1 MKPSSGTVVGSVT
14 AATPLLPPNS
24 NSTGPLPESTD
35 MLPFGGILGGMT
47 LPSAPRADQLQAH
60 LETMF
65 GPGAAFREGQREAIE
80 AVIQDGSRT
89 LVVQRTGWGKS
100 LVYWIATRV
109 RRDAGH
115 GPTLIVSPLLSLMRN
130 QIEAADRLGLR
141 AVTINSAN
149 RDDWTVIESDLLG
162 NRIDVLFVSAQRFAN
177 EDFSSRLLPAL
188 KRSIGMFVVDEA
200 HCISDWGHEFV
211 PDYRRIGRLLPSLG
225 PDVPIL
231 GTTATANDR
240 VVLDVAAQLGQH
252 VAVIRGPLAR
262 DTLHLDAIPLR
273 DQAERLAWL
282 AEHLPLM
289 PGAGI
294 VYCLTV
300 ADTQRVSG
308 WLRGRGIDARPY
320 NADIAPLERETL
332 EQDLLANRLKAL
344 VATVALGMGFDKPD
358 LGFVIHYQ
366 RPGSP
371 IAYYQQV
378 GRAGRAVENAFG
390 ILLSGREDDAIAEYF
405 MATAFP
411 PTARM
416 EEILRALEAVDSATI
431 KGLQAHVNLPFGQ
444 IEKALKLLEVDGAVA
459 RDRGRFVRTGM
470 PWEQDEAWVAAVL
483 EARRRELASMRAYV
497 ETTECRM
504 AFLGRLLNDPAAADC
519 GHCANDGGV
528 VWPRSVQPALVAEA
542 ITYLRRDVR
551 AIEPRRQWPE
561 GARIPKPSEEGRA
574 LCILGDPG
582 WGRDVSR
589 ALESGAAFEE
599 HLAGAATEVVRG
611 RWRPSPAPE
620 WVTCVPSFT
629 RPGSVEAFAE
639 RLASMLALPFS
650 PCLTSAGGA
659 PQRAMA
665 NSATQAENARSKLG
679 VVASRVRS
687 GPVLLVDD
695 LVDSRWT
702 LTVAA
707 SLLREAGSGPVL
719 PFALAVA
726 SPRGE

>member
-1 MKPSSGTVVGSVT
+1 MTTV
-14 AATPLLPPNS
+14 P
-24 NSTGPLPESTD
+24 
-35 MLPFGGILGGMT
+35 
-47 LPSAPRADQLQAH
+47 ADALQVH

-65 GPGAAFREGQREAIE
+65 GPGAGFRDGQREAIE
-80 AVIQDGSRT
+80 AVVRDGSRT
-89 LVVQRTGWGKS
+89 LVVERTGWGKS

-149 RDDWTVIESDLLG
+149 RDDWAGIEQDLRDD
-162 NRIDVLFVSAQRFAN
+162 RIDVLFVSAQRFAN
-177 EDFSSRLLPAL
+177 EDFNARLLPGI
-188 KRSIGMFVVDEA
+188 RRTVGMFVVDEA

-211 PDYRRIGRLLPSLG
+211 PDYRRIGRLLPTLG
-225 PDVPIL
+225 PSVPVL

-240 VVLDVAAQLGQH
+240 VVDDVARQLGDD
-252 VAVIRGPLAR
+252 VVVIRGPLAR

-282 AEHLPLM
+282 AEHLPGM

-308 WLRGRGIDARPY
+308 WLRGQGIDARPY
-320 NADIAPLERETL
+320 NADIAPEEREAL

-358 LGFVIHYQ
+358 LGFVVHYQ

-416 EEILRALEAVDSATI
+416 KDILAALDGADSMTI
-431 KGLQAHVNLPFGQ
+431 RNLQATVNLPYGQ

-459 RDRGRFVRTGM
+459 RERGRYYRTAE

-483 EARRRELASMRAYV
+483 EARRRELASMREYV
-497 ETTECRM
+497 NTEDCRM
-504 AFLGRLLNDPAAADC
+504 AFLGALLNDPSAGEC
-519 GHCANDGGV
+519 GHCANDGGTR
-528 VWPRSVQPALVAEA
+528 WPRSVSPALVQEA
-542 ITYLRRDVR
+542 VTFLRRDVR
-551 AIEPRRQWPE
+551 GIDPRRQWPE
-561 GARIPKPSEEGRA
+561 GAKIAKPNEIGRA

-582 WGRDVSR
+582 WGRDVARSLSDGSPF
-589 ALESGAAFEE
+589 AD
-599 HLAGAATEVVRG
+599 HLAGAAMEVIRG
-611 RWRPSPAPE
+611 RWRPNPMPE
-620 WVTCVPSFT
+620 WVTCVPSAT
-629 RPGSVEAFAE
+629 HPGLNEAFAE
-639 RLASMLALPFS
+639 RLASMLALPFAA
-650 PCLTSAGGA
+650 CLTTEGGGVQA
-659 PQRAMA
+659 RMQ
-665 NSATQAENARSKLG
+665 NSAQQAANARSKLG
-679 VVASRVRS
+679 VRDTAVRS

-702 LTVAA
+702 LTVAG
-707 SLLREAGSGPVL
+707 SLLRDHGAGPVL
-719 PFALAVA
+719 PFALAQA
-726 SPRGE
+726 TPRGE

>member
-1 MKPSSGTVVGSVT
+1 M
-14 AATPLLPPNS
+14 TPVP
-24 NSTGPLPESTD
+24 
-35 MLPFGGILGGMT
+35 
-47 LPSAPRADQLQAH
+47 ADPLQAH

-80 AVIQDGSRT
+80 AVIRDGSRT

-109 RRDAGH
+109 RRDRRH
-115 GPTLIVSPLLSLMRN
+115 GPTLVVSPLLSLMRN

-149 RDDWTVIESDLLG
+149 RDDWADIEADLHAD
-162 NRIDVLFVSAQRFAN
+162 RIDVLFVSAQRFAN
-177 EDFSSRLLPAL
+177 EDFAGRLLPSIR
-188 KRSIGMFVVDEA
+188 RSIGMFVVDEA

-211 PDYRRIGRLLPSLG
+211 PDYRRIGRLLPTLG
-225 PDVPIL
+225 PDVPVL

-240 VVLDVAAQLGQH
+240 VVEDVARQLGDD

-282 AEHLPLM
+282 AEHLPAM

-300 ADTQRVSG
+300 ADTQRVAG

-320 NADIAPLERETL
+320 NADIDPAEREAL

-366 RPGSP
+366 RPASP

-378 GRAGRAVENAFG
+378 GRAGRAVENAYG
-390 ILLSGREDDAIAEYF
+390 ILLSGREDDSIAEYF

-411 PTARM
+411 PSARM
-416 EEILRALEAVDSATI
+416 RDILVALEAVDSATI
-431 KGLQAHVNLPFGQ
+431 KSLQARVNLPYGQ
-444 IEKALKLLEVDGAVA
+444 IEKALKLLEVDGAVE
-459 RDRGRFVRTGM
+459 RERGRFVRTSE

-483 EARRRELASMRAYV
+483 EARRRELASMQAYV
-497 ETTECRM
+497 ETDGCRM
-504 AFLGRLLNDPAAADC
+504 AFLGRLLNDPAAGEC

-528 VWPRSVQPALVAEA
+528 RWPRSVSVELVQEA
-542 ITYLRRDVR
+542 VAYLRRDVR

-561 GARIPKPSEEGRA
+561 GARIAKPAETGRA

-582 WGRDVSR
+582 WGRDVAR
-589 ALESGAAFEE
+589 VIAGAPSPDLRYED
-599 HLAGAATEVVRG
+599 HLAGAAMEVIRG
-611 RWRPSPAPE
+611 RWRPSPMPE
-620 WVTCVPSFT
+620 WVTCVPSAT
-629 RPGSVEAFAE
+629 RPGSVEAFAR
-639 RLASMLALPFS
+639 RLASALALPFAA
-650 PCLTSAGGA
+650 CLTTAGGS
-659 PQRAMA
+659 PQSAMA
-665 NSATQAENARSKLG
+665 NSATQAANARSKLG
-679 VVASRVRS
+679 VIPAAVRS

-702 LTVAA
+702 LTVAG
-707 SLLREAGSGPVL
+707 SLLREHGAGPVF

-726 SPRGE
+726 TPRGE

>member
-1 MKPSSGTVVGSVT
+1 VTT
-14 AATPLLPPNS
+14 AAT
-24 NSTGPLPESTD
+24 D
-35 MLPFGGILGGMT
+35 
-47 LPSAPRADQLQAH
+47 ALQAH

-65 GPGAAFREGQREAIE
+65 GAGAAFREGQREAIE
-80 AVIQDGSRT
+80 AVVRDGSRT
-89 LVVQRTGWGKS
+89 LVVERTGWGKS

-130 QIEAADRLGLR
+130 QIDAAARLGLR

-149 RDDWTVIESDLLG
+149 RDDWATIEQDLAED
-162 NRIDVLFVSAQRFAN
+162 RIDLLFVSAQRFAN
-177 EDFSSRLLPAL
+177 EDFNARLLPGI
-188 KRSIGMFVVDEA
+188 RRTIGMFVVDEA

-225 PDVPIL
+225 PDVPVL

-240 VVLDVAAQLGQH
+240 VVEDVAHQLGED

-262 DTLHLDAIPLR
+262 DTLHLDAIKLR

-282 AEHLPLM
+282 AEQLPAM
-289 PGAGI
+289 PGTGI

-320 NADIAPLERETL
+320 NADIAPEEREAL
-332 EQDLLANRLKAL
+332 EGDLLANRVKAL

-378 GRAGRAVENAFG
+378 GRAGRAVENAYG
-390 ILLSGREDDAIAEYF
+390 ILLAGREDDAIAEYF
-405 MATAFP
+405 LSTAFP

-416 EEILRALEAVDSATI
+416 KDILAALEGADSMTI
-431 KGLQAHVNLPFGQ
+431 KNLQATVNLPYGQ
-444 IEKALKLLEVDGAVA
+444 IEKALKLLEVDAAVGK
-459 RDRGRFVRTGM
+459 DRGRFYRTGE

-483 EARRRELASMRAYV
+483 EARQRELASMREYV
-497 ETTECRM
+497 ETETCRM
-504 AFLGRLLNDPAAADC
+504 AFLGELLNDPAAGEC

-528 VWPRSVQPALVAEA
+528 RWPRTVSPAVVQEA
-542 ITYLRRDVR
+542 VTFLRRDVR
-551 AIEPRRQWPE
+551 AIEPRKQSPD
-561 GARIPKPSEEGRA
+561 GARIPKPNEIGRA

-582 WGRDVSR
+582 WGRDVARS
-589 ALESGAAFEE
+589 LEEGSPFDD
-599 HLAGAATEVVRG
+599 HLAGAAQEVIRG
-611 RWRPSPAPE
+611 RWRPSPMAE
-620 WVTCVPSFT
+620 WVTCVPSASH
-629 RPGSVEAFAE
+629 PGLNEAFAQ
-639 RLASMLALPFS
+639 RLATLLGIPFAS
-650 PCLTSAGGA
+650 CLTTEGGS
-659 PQRAMA
+659 PQVAMQ
-665 NSATQAENARSKLG
+665 NSAQQAANARSKLG
-679 VVASRVRS
+679 IRETAVRS

-702 LTVAA
+702 LTVAG
-707 SLLREAGSGPVL
+707 SMLREHGAGAVL

-726 SPRGE
+726 TPHGE

>member
-1 MKPSSGTVVGSVT
+1 M
-14 AATPLLPPNS
+14 
-24 NSTGPLPESTD
+24 TD
-35 MLPFGGILGGMT
+35 
-47 LPSAPRADQLQAH
+47 ALQPH

-65 GPGAAFREGQREAIE
+65 GPGAAFRAGQREAIE
-80 AVIQDGSRT
+80 AVVRDGSRT

-109 RRDAGH
+109 RRDQGH
-115 GPTLIVSPLLSLMRN
+115 GTTLIVSPLLSLMRN
-130 QIEAADRLGLR
+130 QIEAAHRLGLR

-149 RDDWTVIESDLLG
+149 RDDWAGIEADLVAD
-162 NRIDVLFVSAQRFAN
+162 RIDVLFVSAQRFAN
-177 EDFSSRLLPAL
+177 EDFAGRLLPSIR
-188 KRSIGMFVVDEA
+188 RSIGMFVVDEA

-225 PDVPIL
+225 RDVPVL

-240 VVLDVAAQLGQH
+240 VVEDVARQLGED
-252 VAVIRGPLAR
+252 VSVIRGPLAR

-282 AEHLPLM
+282 AEHLPAM

-308 WLRGRGIDARPY
+308 WLRGQGIDAHPY
-320 NADIAPLERETL
+320 NADIDPAEREAL
-332 EQDLLANRLKAL
+332 EADLLANRLKAL

-358 LGFVIHYQ
+358 LGFVVHYQ
-366 RPGSP
+366 RPSSP

-411 PTARM
+411 PAARM
-416 EEILRALEAVDSATI
+416 RDILGALEATDSATI
-431 KGLQAHVNLPFGQ
+431 KSLQASVNLPYGQ
-444 IEKALKLLEVDGAVA
+444 IEKALKLLEVDGAVT
-459 RDRGRFVRTGM
+459 RERGRFVRTAE
-470 PWEQDEAWVAAVL
+470 PWEQDEAWVTAVL
-483 EARRRELASMRAYV
+483 EARRRELATMQAYV
-497 ETTECRM
+497 DTAGCRM
-504 AFLGRLLNDPAAADC
+504 AFLGRLLNDPAAAEC

-528 VWPRSVQPALVAEA
+528 RWPRTVSPELVQAAVA
-542 ITYLRRDVR
+542 YLRRDVR
-551 AIEPRRQWPE
+551 GIDPRRQWPE
-561 GARIPKPSEEGRA
+561 GARIAKPDEIGRA

-582 WGRDVSR
+582 WGRDVAR
-589 ALESGAAFEE
+589 AIASGPGPDVRFED
-599 HLAGAATEVVRG
+599 HLAGAAMEVIRG
-611 RWRPSPAPE
+611 RWRPSPMPE
-620 WVTCVPSFT
+620 WVTCVPSAN
-629 RPGSVEAFAE
+629 RPGSVEAFAQ
-639 RLASMLALPFS
+639 RLASALALPFAA
-650 PCLTSAGGA
+650 CLTSAGGA
-659 PQRAMA
+659 PQSAMA
-665 NSATQAENARSKLG
+665 NSATQAANARAKLG
-679 VVASRVRS
+679 VVPAKVRS

-702 LTVAA
+702 LTVAG
-707 SLLREAGSGPVL
+707 SLLRDHGAGPVL

-726 SPRGE
+726 TPRGE

>member
-1 MKPSSGTVVGSVT
+1 MTS
-14 AATPLLPPNS
+14 TP
-24 NSTGPLPESTD
+24 
-35 MLPFGGILGGMT
+35 
-47 LPSAPRADQLQAH
+47 APVADALQAH

-65 GPGAAFREGQREAIE
+65 GAGARFREGQRASIE
-80 AVIQDGSRT
+80 AVIRDGSRT

-109 RRDAGH
+109 RRDQGH
-115 GPTLIVSPLLSLMRN
+115 GPSLIVSPLLSLMRN

-149 RDDWTVIESDLLG
+149 RDDWDAIEADLVA

-177 EDFSSRLLPAL
+177 QDFNARLLPRL
-188 KRSIGMFVVDEA
+188 QRTIGMFVVDEA

-225 PDVPIL
+225 PSVPVL

-240 VVLDVAAQLGQH
+240 VVEDVAHQLGKD
-252 VAVIRGPLAR
+252 VSIIRGPLAR

-282 AEHLPLM
+282 AEHLPTM
-289 PGAGI
+289 PGSGI

-300 ADTQRVSG
+300 ADTQRVAG
-308 WLRGRGIDARPY
+308 WLVGRGIDARPY
-320 NADIAPLERETL
+320 NADIAPEEREAL
-332 EQDLLANRLKAL
+332 EQDLLANRCKAL

-358 LGFVIHYQ
+358 LGFVVHYQ

-378 GRAGRAVENAFG
+378 GRAGRAVDSAFG

-405 MATAFP
+405 LSTAFP
-411 PTARM
+411 PSARM
-416 EEILRALEAVDSATI
+416 ADILAALEVQGASTI
-431 KGLQAHVNLPFGQ
+431 KSLQAAVNLPYGQ

-459 RDRGRFVRTGM
+459 REGSRYVRTSLA
-470 PWEQDEAWVAAVL
+470 WEQDEVWVAGVI
-483 EARRRELASMRAYV
+483 EARRRELASMREYV
-497 ETTECRM
+497 NTDSCRM
-504 AFLGRLLNDPAAADC
+504 AFLGALLNDPAAGEC

-528 VWPRSVQPALVAEA
+528 RWQRSVSPVLVQDAV
-542 ITYLRRDVR
+542 TYLRRDVR
-551 AIEPRRQWPE
+551 AIEPRKQWPE
-561 GARIPKPSEEGRA
+561 GARIAKPAAEGRA

-582 WGRDVSR
+582 WGRDVAAS
-589 ALESGAAFEE
+589 LESGDPLPDHVVRAAV
-599 HLAGAATEVVRG
+599 EVIRG
-611 RWRPSPAPE
+611 RWRPEPAPE
-620 WVTCVPSFT
+620 WVTCVPSIS
-629 RPGSVEAFAE
+629 RPGFTEDAAR
-639 RLASMLALPFS
+639 RLAAVLGLPMI
-650 PCLTSAGGA
+650 PCVVASGGHPA
-659 PQRAMA
+659 QAAMA
-665 NSATQAENARSKLG
+665 NSAQQAANARAELSVVEEG
-679 VVASRVRS
+679 VRRG

-702 LTVAA
+702 LTVAG
-707 SLLREAGSGPVL
+707 SLLRDEGAGPVL

-726 SPRGE
+726 TPRGE

>member
-1 MKPSSGTVVGSVT
+1 VT
-14 AATPLLPPNS
+14 L
-24 NSTGPLPESTD
+24 
-35 MLPFGGILGGMT
+35 
-47 LPSAPRADQLQAH
+47 APVDALQAH

-80 AVIQDGSRT
+80 AVVRDGSRT

-130 QIEAADRLGLR
+130 QIEAAERLGLG

-149 RDDWTVIESDLLG
+149 RDDWTTIEQDLADD
-162 NRIDVLFVSAQRFAN
+162 RIDVLFVSAQRFAN
-177 EDFSSRLLPAL
+177 EDFNARLLPGI
-188 KRSIGMFVVDEA
+188 RRTVGMFVVDEA

-225 PDVPIL
+225 RDVPVL

-240 VVLDVAAQLGQH
+240 VVEDVARQLGED
-252 VAVIRGPLAR
+252 VSVIRGPLAR

-282 AEHLPLM
+282 AEHLPGM
-289 PGAGI
+289 PSAGI

-300 ADTQRVSG
+300 ADTQRVAG
-308 WLRGRGIDARPY
+308 WLRQQGIDAHPY
-320 NADIAPLERETL
+320 NADMEPAERERL

-378 GRAGRAVENAFG
+378 GRAGRAVEDAYG

-405 MATAFP
+405 LTTAFP
-411 PTARM
+411 PAARM
-416 EEILRALEAVDSATI
+416 REILEALERTDTATI
-431 KGLQAHVNLPFGQ
+431 RSLQADVNLPYGQ

-459 RDRGRFVRTGM
+459 RDRGRYTRTAE
-470 PWEQDEAWVAAVL
+470 PWAQDEAWVAGVL
-483 EARRRELASMRAYV
+483 EARRRELASMREYV
-497 ETTECRM
+497 DTRECRM

-528 VWPRSVQPALVAEA
+528 SWPRTVSPELVQAAV
-542 ITYLRRDVR
+542 TFLRRDVR
-551 AIEPRRQWPE
+551 GIEPRRQWPE
-561 GARIPKPSEEGRA
+561 GARIGKPNEIGRA
-574 LCILGDPG
+574 LSILGDPG
-582 WGRDVSR
+582 WGRDVERSM
-589 ALESGAAFEE
+589 ADGSPFDD
-599 HLAGAATEVVRG
+599 HLAGASVEVIRG
-611 RWRPSPAPE
+611 RWRPSPQPE
-620 WVTCVPSFT
+620 WVTCVPSSS
-629 RPGSVEAFAE
+629 RPGAVEAFAE
-639 RLASMLALPFS
+639 RLAILLGLPFVR
-650 PCLTSAGGA
+650 CLSNGGGPAQAGM
-659 PQRAMA
+659 Q
-665 NSATQAENARSKLG
+665 NSAQQAANARAKLS
-679 VVASRVRS
+679 VSSRAVHE

-695 LVDSRWT
+695 LVGSRWT
-702 LTVAA
+702 LTVAG
-707 SLLREAGSGPVL
+707 SLLREAGAGPVL
-719 PFALAVA
+719 PFALALA
-726 SPRGE
+726 GDARE

>member
-1 MKPSSGTVVGSVT
+1 
-14 AATPLLPPNS
+14 
-24 NSTGPLPESTD
+24 
-35 MLPFGGILGGMT
+35 MT
-47 LPSAPRADQLQAH
+47 TIPGDALQTH
-60 LETMF
+60 LETML
-65 GPGAAFREGQREAIE
+65 GPGARFRAGQREAIE
-80 AVIQDGSRT
+80 AVVRDGSRT

-130 QIEAADRLGLR
+130 QIDAADRLGLR

-149 RDDWTVIESDLLG
+149 RDDWAAIEEDLAQDH
-162 NRIDVLFVSAQRFAN
+162 IDVLFVSAQRFAN
-177 EDFSSRLLPAL
+177 ADFAGRLLPTIQ
-188 KRSIGMFVVDEA
+188 RTIGMFVVDEA

-211 PDYRRIGRLLPSLG
+211 PDYRRIGRLLPLLG
-225 PDVPIL
+225 PAVPIL

-240 VVLDVAAQLGQH
+240 VVEDVAKQLGDD
-252 VAVIRGPLAR
+252 VALVRGPLAR

-282 AEHLPLM
+282 AEHLPSM

-320 NADIAPLERETL
+320 SADIDPAEREVL
-332 EQDLLANRLKAL
+332 EGDLLANRLKAL

-358 LGFVIHYQ
+358 LGFVVHYQ
-366 RPGSP
+366 RPPSP

-378 GRAGRAVENAFG
+378 GRAGRAVERAYG

-405 MATAFP
+405 LSTAFP
-411 PTARM
+411 PSARM
-416 EEILRALEAVDSATI
+416 REILAALEKVDGATI
-431 KGLQAHVNLPFGQ
+431 RGLQAQVNLPYGQ

-459 RDRGRFVRTGM
+459 RDRGRFVRTSA

-483 EARRRELASMRAYV
+483 DARRRELASMQAYV
-497 ETTECRM
+497 DTEGCRM
-504 AFLGRLLNDPAAADC
+504 EFLGRLLNDPSTAPC

-528 VWPRSVQPALVAEA
+528 RWPRAVSPELVQEAVAF
-542 ITYLRRDVR
+542 LRRDVR

-561 GARIPKPSEEGRA
+561 GARIAKPNEIGRA
-574 LCILGDPG
+574 LCMLGDPG
-582 WGRDVSR
+582 WGRDVAR
-589 ALESGAAFEE
+589 GLPAGGRFED
-599 HLAGAATEVVRG
+599 HLAGAATEVIRG
-611 RWRPSPAPE
+611 RWRPNPAPE
-620 WVTCVPSFT
+620 WVTCVPS
-629 RPGSVEAFAE
+629 GSRGSLVGDFAS
-639 RLASMLALPFS
+639 RLASALALPYV
-650 PCLTSAGGA
+650 PCLTISADGP
-659 PQRAMA
+659 PQAAMA
-665 NSATQAENARSKLG
+665 NSAQQAANARRRLG
-679 VVASRVRS
+679 VVAAGVRS

-695 LVDSRWT
+695 VVDSRWT
-702 LTVAA
+702 LTVAG
-707 SLLREAGSGPVL
+707 SLLREHGAGPVL

-726 SPRGE
+726 VPRGE